1 MDEAARGYIDA
12 IDPQHRALF
21 DRLHRLILAA
31 HPDATVVISYGMPTY
46 KLGARRL
53 FVGAWKHGISIYGA
67 QEGRD
72 AGFASRH
79 PKLTTGRGT
88 IQLPPE
94 EAAGIAD
101 EELSDL
107 VRAALAA

>member
-1 MDEAARGYIDA
+1 MDEAVRRYIDA
-12 IDPQHRALF
+12 IDPQHRPLF
-21 DRLHRLILAA
+21 DRVNQLILAT
-31 HPDATVVISYGMPTY
+31 HPDATVVISYGIPTY

-79 PKLTTGRGT
+79 PALITGKGT
-88 IQLPPE
+88 IQLRPE
-94 EAAGIAD
+94 DAAGIGD
-101 EELSDL
+101 EELNDL
-107 VRAALAA
+107 VRAALA